1 MKKLTLVATAVMG
14 LLSASAAMAQSTV
27 TLYGLVDAGY
37 NHVSGLQ
44 NGSFSGIASGI
55 MEGSRWGLR
64 GTEDLGGGYKAIF
77 TLESRFEADTG
88 SVTNRPNSGTQM
100 PDRVTTTVV
109 NSINSSGLPLPAATL
124 NGLANTIA
132 TGNAFGTGTTGVN
145 GQLATGAFG
154 VNIAGNLF
162 DRQAFAGLVTPF
174 GAFTLGRQ
182 YTPGYLVTAAFDAS
196 QTQSSL
202 AAGQVAS
209 LPAAFDIR
217 LSNTLQYGIQ
227 TGGLTATLMYGA
239 GEVAGNNSAGRFWGA
254 MAMYKG
260 DGFSVG
266 YGHNQKNNEFGQKS
280 LHNDILGATVDVG
293 PGTLYGQYATI
304 KDENPSGLG
313 TIGAGVTAQL
323 SGAGGPLAAQA
334 AAIGTAFQNA
344 YNAAFHQDAKLMHIG
359 YKLTSGVH
367 TVVVAYNRLD
377 DKRAVNADTDSYGA
391 TYTYALS
398 KRTNL
403 NAVLTRFNNK
413 GNGQIAPGGNGFLGG
428 VTSAAGVDSTNI
440 AFGIR
445 HIF

>member
-14 LLSASAAMAQSTV
+14 FLSASGAMAQSTV
-27 TLYGLVDAGY
+27 TLYGLVDGGY
-37 NHVSGLQ
+37 NHVSGLK
-44 NGSFSGIASGI
+44 NGSFNGIASGI

-64 GTEDLGGGYKAIF
+64 GTEDIGGGYKAIF
-77 TLESRFEADTG
+77 TLESRFEVDTG
-88 SVTNRPNSGTQM
+88 SMSNRPNSGTQL
-100 PDRVTTTVV
+100 PDRV
-109 NSINSSGLPLPAATL
+109 
-124 NGLANTIA
+124 ANTV
-132 TGNAFGTGTTGVN
+132 NANLPVGITGTPLALGVIAAINNAIGTNSLGVN
-145 GQLATGAFG
+145 L
-154 VNIAGNLF
+154 AGNLF
-162 DRQAFAGLVTPF
+162 DRQSFVGLITPV

-182 YTPGYLVTAAFDAS
+182 YTPGYLVAAAFDAS

-202 AAGQVAS
+202 AAGQVAT

-217 LSNTLQYGIQ
+217 LSNTLQYGIK
-227 TGGLTATLMYGA
+227 TGGITATLMYGA
-239 GEVAGNNSAGRFWGA
+239 GEVAGNNSAGRFLGG
-254 MAMYKG
+254 MVMYKG

-266 YGHNQKNNEFGQKS
+266 FGHNEKKNEFGQKS
-280 LHNDILGATVDVG
+280 LHNDVLGATVDVG

-304 KDENPSGLG
+304 RDNNPSGLSPLFG
-313 TIGAGVTAQL
+313 SLGA
-323 SGAGGPLAAQA
+323 LAP
-334 AAIGTAFQNA
+334 AFQNA
-344 YNAAFHQDAKLMHIG
+344 YNVAFRQDAKLMHVG

-413 GNGQIAPGGNGFLGG
+413 NNGQVAPGGNGFLGG

-445 HIF
+445 HTF